1 MKNPNWHYTRAF
13 KNSIAIL
20 SSILANEMIIRKIK
34 KISLNVCGESF
45 MEFHKLFEAQYT
57 ELEASI
63 DKLLNA

>member
-1 MKNPNWHYTRAF
+1 MF
-13 KNSIAIL
+13 
-20 SSILANEMIIRKIK
+20 
-34 KISLNVCGESF
+34 VESF